1 MVKEDLRFGTE
12 TELFQLIIS
21 QTSDA
26 ILVTDSNLN
35 ENGPSIVF
43 ANPAFCDLTG
53 YQIEELIGKS
63 AKIMFGRDTDRKTL
77 QNLKNCVQRGI
88 PYSSSTIHYRKDGSK
103 YHAEWTVSPVKDPAG
118 NITNLLSIQ
127 RDITDKIQ
135 REEFAARRLR
145 SEMGLTAA
153 SQILMSTRHES
164 FTIERAIEHFLV
176 LTGAERIYYYKR
188 TSNPDVLFLE
198 AESKNPF
205 SSSTLAE
212 TYPEISL
219 ASRFSRWKGFLYKNE
234 IIEFKTEQLSESE
247 RYFCQGRRSD
257 TIFLFPLKISGEWIG
272 FLGMEFFE
280 NPTGPEEQFTF
291 RTFADLIGFYLERKS
306 ILEELKTHK
315 ETLEETVDKRTKE
328 LSVQKE
334 KAEAAS
340 TAKSEFLAN
349 MSHELR
355 TPLNAI
361 IGLSKLIQPSMED
374 PSNQRYLDV
383 IHTSGLHLLGLIN
396 DILDLSKL
404 NAGKSTFYF
413 SELDLRKEIE
423 QVVSVLE
430 AEILRKHIHFVWQE
444 TNVRNPLISGDP
456 KRIRQIFLNLVGNA
470 VKFTAE
476 QGSIYLSITQERGD
490 WLVEL
495 TDTGIGIPEK
505 EQSKVFDAFYQVENS
520 RSKDT
525 EGTGLGL
532 SIVKKLVEAHNGS
545 IRLKSREGIG
555 TSFYINLPILDK
567 GEKKIQVRRTYSTSY
582 PEKLRTHSYIRFE
595 CADRKNEDLLT
606 SFFKK
611 QEQDLHFPK
620 NSGIH
625 KKKMIL
631 FRDNLSTTGLPGLS
645 TAWKTVYILPE
656 ENRMEGLGEDFD
668 FYLSSPISIDELKL
682 LLEKLAEE
690 IHD

>member
-1 MVKEDLRFGTE
+1 MVKEDLRFGSG
-12 TELFQLIIS
+12 TELFQLIVS

-43 ANPAFCDLTG
+43 ANPAFCNLTG
-53 YQIEELIGKS
+53 YKIEELQGKS
-63 AKIMFGRDTDRKTL
+63 AKILFGKDTNRKTL

-88 PYSSSTIHYRKDGSK
+88 PYSSSTINYRKDGSK

-118 NITNLLSIQ
+118 KITNLLSIQ
-127 RDITDKIQ
+127 RDITDKIL

-153 SQILMSTRHES
+153 SQILMSTQHES
-164 FTIERAIEHFLV
+164 FTVERAIEHFLV
-176 LTGAERIYYYKR
+176 LTGAERIYFYKR
-188 TSNPDVLFLE
+188 TSNPEVLLLE
-198 AESKNPF
+198 AESKSPF

-212 TYPEISL
+212 THPQISL
-219 ASRFSRWKGFLYKNE
+219 TSRFSRWKGFLHKNE
-234 IIEFKTEQLSESE
+234 IIEFRTSQLPELE

-257 TIFLFPLKISGEWIG
+257 TIFLFPLKISGDWIG

-280 NPTGPEEQFTF
+280 SQTGPEEQFTF

-315 ETLEETVDKRTKE
+315 ETLEETVEKRTKE

-361 IGLSKLIQPSMED
+361 IGLSKMIQPSQED

-383 IHTSGLHLLGLIN
+383 IHNSGLHLLGLIN

-404 NAGKSTFYF
+404 NAGKSSFNF
-413 SELDLRKEIE
+413 DELDLKKEIE

-430 AEILRKHIHFVWQE
+430 AEILRKHIHLVWQE
-444 TNVRNPLISGDP
+444 SDIQHPLITGDP
-456 KRIRQIFLNLVGNA
+456 KRVRQIFLNLLGNA
-470 VKFTAE
+470 VKFTEE
-476 QGSIYLSITQERGD
+476 QGSIYVSVSKERD
-490 WLVEL
+490 FWLVEI
-495 TDTGIGIPEK
+495 TDTGIGIPDE
-505 EQSKVFDAFYQVENS
+505 EQRKVFDAFYQVKNA
-520 RSKDT
+520 RTKDT

-555 TSFYINLPILDK
+555 TSFFISLPVLDK
-567 GEKKIQVRRTYSTSY
+567 GERKIQVRRNYSNAY
-582 PEKLRTHSYIRFE
+582 PEKLKANCYIRFE
-595 CADRKNEDLLT
+595 CANRKNEELLT

-611 QEQDLHFPK
+611 QDQDLYFSENK
-620 NSGIH
+620 GEYN
-625 KKKMIL
+625 KKLIL
-631 FRDNLSTTGLPGLS
+631 FRDNRATTGLPGS
-645 TAWKTVYILPE
+645 SKAWKTVYILPE
-656 ENRMEGLGEDFD
+656 GNTREEGTEFD
-668 FYLSSPISIDELKL
+668 FYLGSPISIDELKVII
-682 LLEKLAEE
+682 EQLADE
-690 IHD
+690 IHE